1 MAGTAVLGA
10 PRARPPLYTPDQQA
24 RRDASPWTVVQAVLA
39 PLQLLVCLG
48 SIVLAA
54 RFLATGDGWGW
65 AAGSV
70 ALKTALLYL
79 IMVTGSIWEHE
90 VFGKW
95 LFAEAFFWEDVV
107 SFIVIA
113 LHTAYLAG
121 WLVAAWAPTTL
132 ATLALVAYGVYL
144 INAGQFL
151 WKLRLARRDRAALSA
166 GGTP

>member
-24 RRDASPWTVVQAVLA
+24 RRDASPWTVVQGVLA
-39 PLQLLVCLG
+39 PVQLLVCLG
-48 SIVLAA
+48 SIVLVG
-54 RFLATGDGWGW
+54 RYLATGEGWTW

-107 SFIVIA
+107 SFVVIG
-113 LHTAYLAG
+113 LHTIYLVG
-121 WLVAAWAPTTL
+121 WLVAGWSQPAL

-144 INAGQFL
+144 VNAAQFL
-151 WKLRLARRDRAALSA
+151 WKLRLARRHRAQVGPEALA
-166 GGTP
+166 

>member
-10 PRARPPLYTPDQQA
+10 PRARPPLYTPEQQA
-24 RRDASPWTVVQAVLA
+24 RRDASPWTVVQGVLA

-48 SIVLAA
+48 SIVLVG
-54 RFLATGDGWGW
+54 RFLATGEGWGW

-107 SFIVIA
+107 SFVVIG
-113 LHTAYLAG
+113 LHTVYLFG
-121 WLVAAWAPTTL
+121 WLVAAWPATTL
-132 ATLALVAYGVYL
+132 AALALVAYGVYL
-144 INAGQFL
+144 VNAAQFL
-151 WKLRLARRDRAALSA
+151 WKLRQARRSR
-166 GGTP
+166 GTPAAGVAA